1 MQNWLEVHAKKVESL
16 GTKDQRAND
25 PIYCLLCKIAGVK
38 GPRLR
43 AQTAEQLSAKSSVNN
58 LRECFDLVFNPET
71 QAKKER
77 PVAYQA
83 FIQSQFEELLKEMQK
98 EFWDLAKAEVQGL
111 KQERQSSTFKI
122 SLLMPTET
130 QQ

>member
-1 MQNWLEVHAKKVESL
+1 M
-16 GTKDQRAND
+16 
-25 PIYCLLCKIAGVK
+25 
-38 GPRLR
+38 
-43 AQTAEQLSAKSSVNN
+43 
-58 LRECFDLVFNPET
+58 
-71 QAKKER
+71 
-77 PVAYQA
+77 AYQA

-98 EFWDLAKAEVQGL
+98 EFWDLAKAEAQGL